1 MGDVKSSDQPNQQR
15 TWFNEYRR
23 SVRAII
29 GTGTMERLI
38 EEMNNQQIYFP
49 EGDNFRYFSRVEEE
63 DITAKIFNSE
73 GILNPESNPSWFQPS
88 RGFTHQDLVDGV
100 MTLATRSRPGS
111 FEEWV
116 DYYFENATTEE
127 GDSINSEHLV
137 EIGILL
143 YKMKHDQ
150 LSGFDIGSTRMGIE
164 MCVAYVFDLVFSK
177 SYDGHLREQ
186 FVLEQLRNMCL
197 VAEHADADTDID
209 LGVDIEVFEGEIRIF
224 AIQVKPKSYK
234 ENSAHATEY
243 EREHCVKVKLWKIGN
258 SFSIK
263 TNDLK
268 EFHNELLNLLKSYT
282 AADVNAFLENWF
294 ANREHDYG
302 RLTNKAKNIAAYITD
317 IYPDMSN
324 TFCTN
329 MIRSLKLNDHEG
341 FRLRMTRNELHQIL
355 LPLINIEEN

>member
-38 EEMNNQQIYFP
+38 EEMNDQQIYFP

-111 FEEWV
+111 FEKWV